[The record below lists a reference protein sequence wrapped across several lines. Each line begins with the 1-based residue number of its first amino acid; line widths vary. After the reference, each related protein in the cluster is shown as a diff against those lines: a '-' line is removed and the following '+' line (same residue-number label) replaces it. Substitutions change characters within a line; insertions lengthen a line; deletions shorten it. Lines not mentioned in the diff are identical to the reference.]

1 MKKRIQKN
9 IYSRTP
15 FIKLETCKNNTMCY
29 LWMYTYIVKFK
40 IFVKIIKSI
49 FKILITCWE
58 GGIYRERDT
67 KAMQREYIVTIIF
80 Y

>member
-1 MKKRIQKN
+1 
-9 IYSRTP
+9 
-15 FIKLETCKNNTMCY
+15 
-29 LWMYTYIVKFK
+29 MYTYIVKFK

-58 GGIYRERDT
+58 GGIYRERDRNAT
-67 KAMQREYIVTIIF
+67 QREYIVTIDLPVME

>member
-1 MKKRIQKN
+1 
-9 IYSRTP
+9 
-15 FIKLETCKNNTMCY
+15 
-29 LWMYTYIVKFK
+29 MYTYIVKFK